1 MKRLLEMLMFEN
13 GGLSLTRTISVLFVL
28 LFIGVTIYLVFFDF
42 RWDHYETLATM
53 AAGGGPM
60 TQVANKYI
68 NSKYNSEVGS
78 YKERTGAE

>member
-1 MKRLLEMLMFEN
+1 MMMFEN
-13 GGLSLTRTISVLFVL
+13 GGLSLTRVISLLFVL

-60 TQVANKYI
+60 TQVANKFI
-68 NSKYNSEVGS
+68 NSKYNSGIGTYE
-78 YKERTGAE
+78 ERKGAE

>member
-1 MKRLLEMLMFEN
+1 MLMYEN

-53 AAGGGPM
+53 AAGGGPI
-60 TQVANKYI
+60 TQVANKFI
-68 NSKYNSEVGS
+68 NSKYNTGIGT
-78 YKERTGAE
+78 YERKGAE

>member
-1 MKRLLEMLMFEN
+1 MFEN
-13 GGLSLTRTISVLFVL
+13 GGLSLTRVISLLFVL

-60 TQVANKYI
+60 TQVANKFI
-68 NSKYNSEVGS
+68 NSKYNSGIGTYE
-78 YKERTGAE
+78 ERKGAE

>member
-1 MKRLLEMLMFEN
+1 MKRIFEMLLYEN

-28 LFIGVTIYLVFFDF
+28 LFIGVTIYLVFFDA

-78 YKERTGAE
+78 YKERSGAE

>member
-1 MKRLLEMLMFEN
+1 MKRIIEMLMYEN
-13 GGLSLTRTISVLFVL
+13 GELSLTRTISVLFVL

-60 TQVANKYI
+60 TQVANKFI
-68 NSKYNSEVGS
+68 NSKYNTDIGT
-78 YKERTGAE
+78 YERKGAE

>member
-1 MKRLLEMLMFEN
+1 LKRILEMLMYEN

-28 LFIGVTIYLVFFDF
+28 LFVGVTIYLVFFDF

-60 TQVANKYI
+60 TQVANKFI
-68 NSKYNSEVGS
+68 NSKYNTDIGT
-78 YKERTGAE
+78 YERKGAE

>member
-1 MKRLLEMLMFEN
+1 MMFEN
-13 GGLSLTRTISVLFVL
+13 GGLSLTRVISLLFVL

-60 TQVANKYI
+60 TQVANKFI
-68 NSKYNSEVGS
+68 NSKYNSGIGTYE
-78 YKERTGAE
+78 ERKGAE